1 MPALPS
7 RVTPTSVF
15 GVALAWW
22 ISLALMAALTSNPA
36 VLNVSQILDA
46 RLIIEARPAEGADSV
61 EVVRVYAADRLEP
74 PSEVITVTN
83 LEEVIATLQAYDS
96 CLMPLSPDGDGAW
109 VVPGW
114 RFVDKGRRKSIP
126 IIYPANDV
134 TRARLKQILERA
146 KRQILDRPIEL
157 DRHFVQVSIW

>member
-1 MPALPS
+1 MPALAPR
-7 RVTPTSVF
+7 RVVLLVF
-15 GVALAWW
+15 GVASAWW
-22 ISLALMAALTSNPA
+22 LALGLMAALTSNPP
-36 VLNVSQILDA
+36 VLNVSQILEA
-46 RLIIEARPAEGADSV
+46 RLIIEARAVDSGDSV

-83 LEEVIATLQAYDS
+83 LEEVIATLQANDS
-96 CLMPLSPDGDGAW
+96 CLMPRSPDGDGAGG
-109 VVPGW
+109 VPGW

-157 DRHFVQVSIW
+157 DRHFVQVSIR

>member
-7 RVTPTSVF
+7 RITLTSVF

-83 LEEVIATLQAYDS
+83 LEEVIATLQANDS

-157 DRHFVQVSIW
+157 DRHFVQVSIR